1 MNVNGTMSVQNIE
14 FNNADF
20 KINVCKKEAIGV
32 KKNFHEAIEI
42 KYLYQGNSAVMIDGE
57 VFLAK
62 EGDVVVVNP
71 YEIHTNVNIEKYN
84 GKYYMI
90 IVAIDFL
97 TENNEKGIDL
107 RNEMLAL
114 GKKFVNRI
122 ENNAVLRDIIVR
134 VFSEMSEQKP
144 YYKTV
149 VVGLISEFFALL
161 FRDYVNK
168 SKSRD
173 GKGAIY
179 KNADLIAPALSKIFR
194 EYNKELTIEELSKE
208 CNISKYHFCR
218 VFKNTFS
225 TSFYKYLTNIRIQ
238 KAKSLLSDSQMSV
251 AEIAEKVGYVN
262 GYCHFFET
270 FKKQVGMT
278 PLEFRKNWEK
288 AKRGAENQN
297 YILYPNKTKK
307 DKVRHENE

>member
-1 MNVNGTMSVQNIE
+1 
-14 FNNADF
+14 
-20 KINVCKKEAIGV
+20 
-32 KKNFHEAIEI
+32 
-42 KYLYQGNSAVMIDGE
+42 
-57 VFLAK
+57 
-62 EGDVVVVNP
+62 
-71 YEIHTNVNIEKYN
+71 
-84 GKYYMI
+84 MI

-107 RNEMLAL
+107 RNEMLVL

-173 GKGAIY
+173 SKGAIY

-218 VFKNTFS
+218 VFKNEMKVS
-225 TSFYKYLTNIRIQ
+225 PIAYINNYRI
-238 KAKSLLSDSQMSV
+238 SL
-251 AEIAEKVGYVN
+251 AEILLNKGDMTVEEVSTLCGFNDVSYFYRCYKKIKGQSPKRKKVKIIY
-262 GYCHFFET
+262 
-270 FKKQVGMT
+270 
-278 PLEFRKNWEK
+278 
-288 AKRGAENQN
+288 
-297 YILYPNKTKK
+297 
-307 DKVRHENE
+307 